1 MKDLKCGKKSCK
13 HNKGYCCC
21 AKQVQVDKDADC
33 LTFCPDD
40 GMSEFAQDGG
50 KANYSVDTAV
60 SCNADCIFRKDGK
73 CIANGITVTSDDSGA
88 SCMTFVKK

>member
-50 KANYSVDTAV
+50 KANYSVDRKRPRRKFSAV
-60 SCNADCIFRKDGK
+60 KRSKRPQL
-73 CIANGITVTSDDSGA
+73 
-88 SCMTFVKK
+88 